1 MSRHELFPFKFLGFD
16 FDCCWFYLTSVYCIF
31 AVGKL
36 LEIIHLGF
44 DKLHLDGKE
53 LAEIEVV
60 VVKL

>member
-1 MSRHELFPFKFLGFD
+1 MLLDNLKYPFLILG
-16 FDCCWFYLTSVYCIF
+16 
-31 AVGKL
+31 
-36 LEIIHLGF
+36 LGF